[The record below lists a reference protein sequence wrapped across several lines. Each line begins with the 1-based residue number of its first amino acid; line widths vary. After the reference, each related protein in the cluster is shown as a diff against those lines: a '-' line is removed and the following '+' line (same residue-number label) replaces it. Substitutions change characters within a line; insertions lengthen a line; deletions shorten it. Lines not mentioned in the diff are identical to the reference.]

1 MVRAF
6 ESREF
11 AISKVPYH
19 YPSVP
24 PKYRHIVLIGHVLVP
39 NSSPLPSMVSFDD
52 ISALVAKL
60 DNYVRMEGSTSCRLQ
75 ASIVALDP
83 SLPQDEISP
92 RGNDAN
98 YVLRALLLLAYYGLR
113 ISTSQG

>member
-1 MVRAF
+1 
-6 ESREF
+6 
-11 AISKVPYH
+11 
-19 YPSVP
+19 
-24 PKYRHIVLIGHVLVP
+24 
-39 NSSPLPSMVSFDD
+39 MVSFDD

-75 ASIVALDP
+75 ASIVALNP

-113 ISTSQG
+113 ISTSRADAMKLTRLKAF